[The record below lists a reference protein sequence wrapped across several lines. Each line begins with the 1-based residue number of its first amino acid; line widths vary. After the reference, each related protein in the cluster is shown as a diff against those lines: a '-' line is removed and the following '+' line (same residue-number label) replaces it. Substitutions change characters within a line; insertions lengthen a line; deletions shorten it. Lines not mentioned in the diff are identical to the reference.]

1 MKAQFLKLAGVNS
14 EEEFYNKFPTEE
26 AFFAAHPEA
35 KMMKGGGTFS
45 GNTYYDMGGFLPTAE
60 IGTQFNFGNPFQ
72 DEEGLIYGSA
82 PGIVTME
89 DTERLGFTAD
99 NMPGAQDNKPAAVK
113 PPVKKKRDGLKNY
126 MMVNAGL
133 DGATGLIN
141 QFNNRNRDREMNNFM
156 QRQQMA
162 DNLFPVTSGNFSG
175 SQGNYAVTGSGY
187 GQFRPDQ
194 MGAKSPDGMYNGMFY
209 PQMRDGGNFADRYE
223 VASFD
228 ALSDATLS
236 RNNNAFLETPAENTA
251 SPTGAL
257 TIKNVK
263 VNDTAK
269 SAYDYY
275 VNERNLQPHIAAGII
290 GNLYQESKLK
300 TTAVEKGNTGNGR
313 GIAQWDVRDRWKGL
327 LNWAANSGRDPY
339 NLQTQLDYVLEEPG
353 EGKKALKKLKAT
365 TTPEQAAI
373 VFGRTY
379 ERPSEKHANWNY
391 RASVASKLYNQQF
404 KNGGE
409 YELTA
414 DEIMTIRA
422 NGGEIEFL

>member
-1 MKAQFLKLAGVNS
+1 MKAQFLKMGGVTS
-14 EEEFYNKFPTEE
+14 EKEFYKKFPTEE
-26 AFFAAHPEA
+26 SFFAAYPEA
-35 KMMKGGGTFS
+35 QMMKGGGTFS
-45 GNTYYDMGGFLPTAE
+45 GNTYYQDGGDSPALWHSE
-60 IGTQFNFGNPFQ
+60 WNEDEFNPYNEQ
-72 DEEGLIYGSA
+72 NL
-82 PGIVTME
+82 
-89 DTERLGFTAD
+89 D
-99 NMPGAQDNKPAAVK
+99 NTVQNDIAKQANKK
-113 PPVKKKRDGLKNY
+113 PKRDPNKGLKDYLAINT
-126 MMVNAGL
+126 GL
-133 DGATGLIN
+133 DMTTGLIN
-141 QFNNRNRDREMNNFM
+141 QFNNRNRDREMTAFM
-156 QRQQMA
+156 QRQGMA
-162 DNLFPVTSGNFSG
+162 DNLFPVTGGNFSG